1 MGRRSVL
8 ALPLSKR
15 QSETLR
21 LHRPAKAGPA
31 AHFDRNE
38 GYAYF
43 RRQDAGAV
51 NSKKYALE
59 SFLLAGG
66 RMA

>member
-1 MGRRSVL
+1 M
-8 ALPLSKR
+8 SKL
-15 QSETLR
+15 Q
-21 LHRPAKAGPA
+21 RPAKAGPV

-43 RRQDAGAV
+43 RGQDTGAV